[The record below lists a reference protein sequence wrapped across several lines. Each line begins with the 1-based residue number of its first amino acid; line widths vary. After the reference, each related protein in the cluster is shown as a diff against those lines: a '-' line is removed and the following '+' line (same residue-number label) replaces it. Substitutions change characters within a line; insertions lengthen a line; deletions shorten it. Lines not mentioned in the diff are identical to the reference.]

1 MIVKKATK
9 EMFMDR
15 KIVQLFLDGKSKRKI
30 CQELKVGSRR
40 IDKLILLSK
49 EKGYLDGIPLPPYP
63 EALFERKK
71 KKKLS
76 ISECDNLLIEHKNW
90 ILDKIILGWS
100 KVTVFEELPIK
111 VKRSSF
117 YRFLKRHQLEIKNLK
132 KLRVIPEIIHEP
144 GEVLQLDWGLLR
156 TVKDPETGKKRKLWT
171 FVGVLGFSRYMMVR
185 LVWHY
190 DVKTTLRVIDS
201 MLREIGGVTKRVTS
215 DNPKCFAIIASEYE
229 PLLNP
234 AFERFAQH
242 YGFRIECLPPRDP
255 QKKGRVERGVG
266 YAERL
271 GESYDGDPSDIESFQ
286 GHYDN
291 KIALANERIHGTTH
305 CKPLEL
311 FINEE
316 VSYLKKLPALAYK
329 NEEFSEATVRKDGYV
344 RFSGKYYS
352 LEESFIGKDIF
363 IIADDDSVSLY
374 HQGKLL
380 EVHPRIKSNHIYKST
395 KKHHL
400 KEWEQTFEDHS
411 LYIKRAEKIG
421 FNCKTLI
428 SAILATHEGFV
439 DTRIIWGILSLDKE
453 YKNDEIDSACEKALK
468 IKMLSYRV
476 IKKFLEN
483 NCVKKEKK
491 EVKRENHAYVRSL
504 SAYQQKIKDIQIEK
518 EKNELTNN
526 KTTA

>member
-1 MIVKKATK
+1 
-9 EMFMDR
+9 MFMDR

-30 CQELKVGSRR
+30 CEELKVGFRR
-40 IDKLILLSK
+40 IDKLLLLAK

-63 EALFERKK
+63 EALFEKK
-71 KKKLS
+71 KRDKLT
-76 ISECDNLLIEHKNW
+76 ISECDNLLLPHKDW
-90 ILDKIILGWS
+90 ILDKIISGWS
-100 KVTVFEELPIK
+100 KITVFEELPIK

-117 YRFLKRHQLEIKNLK
+117 YRFLKRHRLEIKDLK
-132 KLRVIPEIIHEP
+132 RSRVIPEIIHER

-156 TVKDPETGKKRKLWT
+156 TIKDPITGKKRKLWT

-190 DVKTTLRVIDS
+190 NVKTTLSVIES

-215 DNPKCFAIIASEYE
+215 DNPKCFSIKACKYE
-229 PLLNP
+229 PVLNP

-271 GESYDGDPSDIESFQ
+271 GEAYDGDCSDIDAFQ
-286 GHYDN
+286 EYYDK

-305 CKPLEL
+305 CKPIEL

-316 VSYLKKLPALAYK
+316 VYHLKSLPALAYK
-329 NEEFSEATVRKDGYV
+329 IEEFSETTVRKDGHV
-344 RFSGKYYS
+344 HFSGKYYS
-352 LEESFIGKDIF
+352 LDKCFIGKDVF
-363 IIADDDSVSLY
+363 IIADDDSVSIY
-374 HQGKLL
+374 HEGKLL
-380 EVHPRIKSNHIYKST
+380 EVHPRMIKQDKYKST
-395 KKHHL
+395 KKNHL
-400 KEWEQTFEDHS
+400 REWEQIAEDHS

-421 FNCKTLI
+421 FYCKAII

-453 YKNDEIDSACEKALK
+453 YKGCDL
-468 IKMLSYRV
+468 V
-476 IKKFLEN
+476 IM
-483 NCVKKEKK
+483 
-491 EVKRENHAYVRSL
+491 
-504 SAYQQKIKDIQIEK
+504 
-518 EKNELTNN
+518 
-526 KTTA
+526 